1 MIQERELE
9 VDRLTKVIEFEK
21 PEQTSSEGGHF
32 LGISNDSKSGAI
44 PVIKSK
50 DVVVGN
56 NENSHSK
63 SVNTGNEAKT
73 ENESDDKK
81 KDHHYGGAAL
91 GIAGGILAAAGA
103 GALAAGS
110 AGKNAV
116 SGIASGVSNAV
127 PSGNK
132 DVQLPSN
139 GSGTQG
145 NTTTSAPGQS
155 QSLSP
160 LATTTEPSGSA
171 ASIPTSSNTST
182 ISSKK
187 NAASV
192 TPTPVEAQR
201 TNSLSD
207 KFKGWGR
214 KLSKK
219 DKSKDVNSAAGE
231 TTAETGVIAKDDD
244 KPVGG
249 ITALDAEKNTVVARD
264 AKPIGGVT
272 ALDAEKN
279 TVVARDTKPIG
290 GINANDIEEKP
301 SVGIF
306 VSKNVSSNKTST
318 DADDESFEIQS
329 VYEVVSDSEYE
340 ANKHNPNY
348 FEVSPEEFEK
358 HKNLENKVVL
368 IEKISE

>member
-1 MIQERELE
+1 M
-9 VDRLTKVIEFEK
+9 DKLTKVIEFENQNRHHLK
-21 PEQTSSEGGHF
+21 VVI

-182 ISSKK
+182 ISSK

-249 ITALDAEKNTVVARD
+249 ITALDAEKTLLLLEMLNQ
-264 AKPIGGVT
+264 
-272 ALDAEKN
+272 L
-279 TVVARDTKPIG
+279 
-290 GINANDIEEKP
+290 EE
-301 SVGIF
+301 S
-306 VSKNVSSNKTST
+306 
-318 DADDESFEIQS
+318 Q
-329 VYEVVSDSEYE
+329 
-340 ANKHNPNY
+340 
-348 FEVSPEEFEK
+348 
-358 HKNLENKVVL
+358 L
-368 IEKISE
+368 